1 MFMSK
6 LFSLH
11 TKTEIFICLFS
22 MGLMV
27 CIWIF
32 GYAFLAHEKQ
42 ITLAAARQANANRAQ
57 ILEHQTQSVLKE
69 IDDYLLLVKQD
80 YESSGKLSPA
90 TLSLTERILSRVE
103 VKQIGIADRQGNLAL
118 FGHPGTKVNI
128 ASEELFQSQ
137 KQQNSVLLHIGKP
150 HLGLLPDQHHLYLSM
165 RLNDHKGDFAGI
177 ASVAVSMENFFA
189 IPSGSDQQPRDGIV
203 ILGLDGIVRASV
215 NFPAMLLGEAHDRDP
230 LLSAVQHNQVGELTS
245 RDSQGRLCYRAFRLI
260 PGYPLII
267 STEISEPVALK
278 AFYERKRDFILLGV
292 LFFLIILLFDGYLIR
307 TIRNR
312 VRAKTAAEEI
322 SNRYRTLLH
331 DIQDGVIQTDLSGK
345 ILMVNEAVSQM
356 FGYQA
361 PGELIGKDIAAFWP
375 DADSRAEL
383 RQKVHLQEHI
393 NDFPLSIRD
402 RQGQTQEF
410 SVNASIRRDSM
421 GRMDG
426 LVAVCRNV
434 TEQRRIDR
442 EKKDLL
448 TKAASIERISSLGI
462 MVASV
467 AHEISQP
474 LQAGKLAVESVLYW
488 QAQGKELSR
497 KNQLDNV
504 HRASD
509 AFQRISRI
517 VQHLRDFVRPPEQ
530 GSAPSPTVNQAVL
543 SALDLMQARLKD
555 HAINVRLDLQADMPI
570 PGGNLSRL
578 DEAVINV
585 LHNALQALDSTAN
598 PDRTIWISTLTVQN
612 DLLLKI
618 ENNGPPLDTAV
629 AAKAFDPFFTTKART
644 EGMGLGLHIVRNI
657 TQLAGGNVEIANSD
671 HGVMV
676 EFRFPGMKP
685 VPAAKNKE
693 SSHANSIS

>member
-1 MFMSK
+1 MSK

-90 TLSLTERILSRVE
+90 TLSFTERLLSRVD

-118 FGHPGTKVNI
+118 FGRPEVKVNI
-128 ASEELFQSQ
+128 ASEERFQSQ
-137 KQQNSVLLHIGKP
+137 KTQNSTLLHIDKP
-150 HLGLLPDQHHLYLSM
+150 HLGLLPDQHYLYLSM
-165 RLNDHKGDFAGI
+165 RLNDREGDFAGI

-189 IPSGSDQQPRDGIV
+189 IPSGSDQQPHDGIV
-203 ILGLDGIVRASV
+203 ILGLDGIVRTSV
-215 NFPAMLLGEAHDRDP
+215 NFPAMLPGEAHDQDP
-230 LLSAVQHNQVGELTS
+230 LLTAIQYNQVGEQTS
-245 RDSQGRLCYRAFRLI
+245 HDSHGRLYYRAFRLI

-278 AFYERKRDFILLGV
+278 AFYERKRDFILLGI

-312 VRAKTAAEEI
+312 VRAETTAEEI

-375 DADSRAEL
+375 DTDSRAEL
-383 RQKVHLQEHI
+383 RQKVSLQEHI

-434 TEQRRIDR
+434 TEQRRIER

-504 HRASD
+504 HRAAD

-517 VQHLRDFVRPPEQ
+517 VQHLRDFVRPPER
-530 GSAPSPTVNQAVL
+530 GSATSPTVNQAVL

-555 HAINVRLDLQADMPI
+555 HAINVRLDLQADMPV

-585 LHNALQALDSTAN
+585 LHNALQALESTTN
-598 PDRTIWISTLTVQN
+598 PDRAIWISTLTVQN
-612 DLLLKI
+612 DLILKI

-629 AAKAFDPFFTTKART
+629 AAKAFEPFFTTKART

-671 HGVMV
+671 QGVMV

-685 VPAAKNKE
+685 IPAAKKKE
-693 SSHANSIS
+693 SSHANSTG